1 MSAVNGFSRDAAGNC
16 EPTSHSRSTSLEV
29 CRRGLAFIDD
39 MHCEKFYRFVTDHLE
54 GVVGYMADINGGISA
69 RTQADGTLTDSFGAT
84 SLGPPDCR
92 ILLSPNGDC
101 GIALLSSK
109 IA

>member
-1 MSAVNGFSRDAAGNC
+1 MDFLAMLPAIANLPLTADLLRWRFVV
-16 EPTSHSRSTSLEV
+16 E
-29 CRRGLAFIDD
+29 GLAFIDD
-39 MHCEKFYRFVTDHLE
+39 MHCEKFYRFVADHLE